1 MKQSSRRLVSLLA
14 FAGVASAAPI
24 NLMVLATTSGGTTVP
39 VCSASA
45 LTIGVGKGGAAAGNL
60 GFPVL
65 ITNHG
70 STACSLEGFPT
81 ITAHTKAA
89 SPHPVTF
96 VHTSRSQIYAT
107 AKAKLV
113 VVAPKGTAS
122 FGISYVDALDQ
133 QYGEGPRCLMN
144 SITVRLPGVAP
155 LAKATISFAANRA
168 GYGGPINACF
178 AGFKFGLTPIV
189 KGSVPPYK

>member
-1 MKQSSRRLVSLLA
+1 MKRMSRSVVTFLTL
-14 FAGVASAAPI
+14 AGVASAAPI
-24 NLMVLATTSGGTTVP
+24 NLIALTTTAGTTTVH

-45 LTIGVGKGGAAAGNL
+45 LTIAEGNGGAAAGNL

-65 ITNHG
+65 ITNHR
-70 STACSLEGFPT
+70 STACSLDGFPT
-81 ITAHTKAA
+81 VTAHTRAA

-122 FGISYVDALDQ
+122 FGVSFVDALDQ

-144 SITVRLPGVAP
+144 SITVHLPDVAP
-155 LAKATISFAANRA
+155 LSNATISFATNRA
-168 GYGGPINACF
+168 GYGGPINSCF
-178 AGFKFGLTPIV
+178 TGFKFGLTLIV

>member
-1 MKQSSRRLVSLLA
+1 MKHMSRQRGAVLVFTGVA
-14 FAGVASAAPI
+14 FAASMNFLA
-24 NLMVLATTSGGTTVP
+24 LATPSEATTVP

-45 LTIGVGKGGAAAGNL
+45 LSIGVGQGSGAAGNL

-70 STACSLEGFPT
+70 STACSLEGFPM
-81 ITAHTKAA
+81 ISGHTKVA

-96 VHTSRSQIYAT
+96 VHTSRSQIYIT

-113 VVAPKGTAS
+113 VVEPKGTAS

-133 QYGEGPRCLMN
+133 QYGGGPRCMMT
-144 SITVRLPGVAP
+144 SITIRLPKVAP
-155 LAKATISFAANRA
+155 LTKPTISFTAQKAP
-168 GYGGPINACF
+168 YGPINSCF
-178 AGFKFGLTPIV
+178 AGFTFGLTPIV
-189 KGSVPPYK
+189 KGSVPPHK